1 MRKGHAGRNL
11 YYFAVTCI
19 PEPDIVPPVGQ
30 RKSGVAFE
38 EWALL
43 AEIRAEMGRRG
54 WNRDRMARE
63 SGMPATNVYRYFM
76 KATRSPSPSDLFAA
90 AKALGVPLSEL
101 AERAEA
107 VSDARLPRDVAAWLA
122 DQGDLDPETQALAEH
137 IRPKRDPGEGRRA
150 SGH

>member
-1 MRKGHAGRNL
+1 
-11 YYFAVTCI
+11 
-19 PEPDIVPPVGQ
+19 
-30 RKSGVAFE
+30 VAFE

-63 SGMPATNVYRYFM
+63 SGLPATNVYRYFV

-107 VSDARLPRDVAAWLA
+107 VADEHNPRDVALWHA
-122 DQGDLDPETQALAEH
+122 DQGDDELEAGLSDADRAVVEQGRAE
-137 IRPKRDPGEGRRA
+137 RGVTPKDGAPKRRRHSA
-150 SGH
+150 